1 MQFAI
6 LLFINIILWTLFYFV
21 ISLKLERSASEFREK
36 KMRREMDQIIQD
48 FNATAE
54 RNISILENRISIM
67 KRLLRQTGAYKEF
80 SVDVRDE
87 TVTPAGPDAGGA
99 PADNADAANDT
110 PTVARAGDAPPAA
123 AAPHRGPD
131 RSGDV
136 HSGGVVAAMGGLLS
150 ALIGPAIAAVGE
162 FKKRSAARSRAVA
175 HADMAGKRGFP
186 AAFNAAMQGGAPGVP
201 DVPDE
206 AAQPSLQKELSD
218 VRTIMQSAAGKLE
231 SSALD
236 EAGIADMFAFAEDKY
251 SLISELFTR
260 GCSVEILAKCSGIP
274 VGEIKLVL
282 NLNRPH

>member
-110 PTVARAGDAPPAA
+110 PTVARAER
-123 AAPHRGPD
+123 HR
-131 RSGDV
+131 
-136 HSGGVVAAMGGLLS
+136 
-150 ALIGPAIAAVGE
+150 
-162 FKKRSAARSRAVA
+162 
-175 HADMAGKRGFP
+175 
-186 AAFNAAMQGGAPGVP
+186 PGS
-201 DVPDE
+201 
-206 AAQPSLQKELSD
+206 QW
-218 VRTIMQSAAGKLE
+218 
-231 SSALD
+231 
-236 EAGIADMFAFAEDKY
+236 
-251 SLISELFTR
+251 
-260 GCSVEILAKCSGIP
+260 
-274 VGEIKLVL
+274 
-282 NLNRPH
+282 